1 MTDDERA
8 IIVEAV
14 AAAVEAAVLRAARE
28 RERRPPDYLLTAGI
42 TGA

>member
-8 IIVEAV
+8 LIVEAV
-14 AAAVEAAVLRAARE
+14 AAAVEAAVLRAARAPE
-28 RERRPPDYLLTAGI
+28 PDCLLTAGI

>member
-28 RERRPPDYLLTAGI
+28 ASDPRQIAY
-42 TGA
+42 